1 MVSQPTIEDKM
12 ILVFIFPVIPRM
24 KCIKHHSKR
33 IGEMLVRHIQSCFK
47 GYGVTCGGLL
57 GKAVIKN
64 LLPSDTVLWKENVN
78 MAAA

>member
-1 MVSQPTIEDKM
+1 M
-12 ILVFIFPVIPRM
+12 
-24 KCIKHHSKR
+24 HKR
-33 IGEMLVRHIQSCFK
+33 EVNSSYTRVVLRH
-47 GYGVTCGGLL
+47 YGVICGEGLL